1 MSEENYSTQE
11 GELNSNMNPKYYLP
25 NNDIIINEHIK
36 KMIEQDIYS
45 TCINSFNEYPLND
58 NTINY
63 QNDSSLRLR
72 LHQNKQIPA
81 NINNIV
87 VLPLMKVNKVEKL
100 NKVPFDYRKYISND
114 FDPDFWKQFYS
125 QTEPFF
131 NFEYDEDN
139 LREIKLI
146 NKNRENP
153 KIIEIYEGQV
163 NEKNEKHGL
172 GKLTTPE
179 KTLMGHWRKNQFTGW
194 GREINK
200 NGEICEGK
208 FINGKLYG
216 KGMYSNGNEYYVGEF
231 RNNNMIGYGEIFNDE
246 YHYYGQLWNKVPNGK
261 GKIHIYKEGN
271 YEGYFENGE
280 MDGNGVFKWNNG
292 DYYIGDIKKGKMN
305 GKGKLIHN
313 NGFVEDGYFRNGH
326 FIK

>member
-1 MSEENYSTQE
+1 
-11 GELNSNMNPKYYLP
+11 
-25 NNDIIINEHIK
+25 
-36 KMIEQDIYS
+36 
-45 TCINSFNEYPLND
+45 
-58 NTINY
+58 
-63 QNDSSLRLR
+63 
-72 LHQNKQIPA
+72 
-81 NINNIV
+81 
-87 VLPLMKVNKVEKL
+87 MKVNKVKKL

-179 KTLMGHWRKNQFTGW
+179 KTLMGHWRNNQFTGW

-292 DYYIGDIKKGKMN
+292 DYYIGEIKKGKMN